1 MLTIILVVYP
11 FLNPS
16 ENTEPLTGLP
26 WQIEVLPD
34 GSTRVFG
41 LKISE
46 SRLSYAIDILGND
59 MEIAI
64 IAAPDEVGN
73 LEMYYGHYR
82 AGLISGKL
90 ILQTKASEQNI
101 KYWRENSIKSD
112 YVATGRAKKYTLSA
126 DDLTHAL
133 GEIITGLIFIPAVN
147 LDEEVILARFGEPDE
162 RILLTEVTHFLYPEK
177 GLDIAL
183 YDNAKEVIQYVL
195 PNSPRKQ

>member
-1 MLTIILVVYP
+1 M
-11 FLNPS
+11 
-16 ENTEPLTGLP
+16 
-26 WQIEVLPD
+26 
-34 GSTRVFG
+34 
-41 LKISE
+41 
-46 SRLSYAIDILGND
+46 
-59 MEIAI
+59 
-64 IAAPDEVGN
+64 
-73 LEMYYGHYR
+73 
-82 AGLISGKL
+82 ISGKL